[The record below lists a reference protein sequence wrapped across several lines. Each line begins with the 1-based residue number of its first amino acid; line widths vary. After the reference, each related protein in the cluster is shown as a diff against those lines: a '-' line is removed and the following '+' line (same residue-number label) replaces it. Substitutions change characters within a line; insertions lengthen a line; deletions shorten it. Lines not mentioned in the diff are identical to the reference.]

1 MGCSSYNIKEL
12 TNAKNNEILAR
23 RKELEEIENK
33 QREEIEK
40 NLNEMKYMEEEKIKL
55 ELEEIREKGKKSI
68 QKEFEEIR
76 KIEEEKTKTSL
87 KEFYQKIQK
96 EIEEMSKI
104 KTEKI
109 EKELEEERIKG
120 KKSLKKELEEMKKIE
135 NEKIKKELERMRK
148 DEEIKIKKEF
158 EEKKEKLKSELEKNL
173 NEKKCENE
181 SLLSKIKSDY
191 ILEKITDFIPFRNY
205 ILQIFIHSK
214 KFQKLLNIDIKEY
227 QEKYL
232 LQSFPISTDKYL
244 NIIFSYPYPNQRDYN
259 GLKKIFLNDLSK
271 YNSDAKLF
279 ESIILLN
286 VRNNI
291 KNYKKNNLKEPLLY
305 LSLNCPILESL
316 SKTDSIK
323 YYCFQISD
331 DYLKNSMLT
340 QDLIDNFTVLNKE
353 DSKYPIIEFMNVSE
367 KYNLKELN
375 INFDKIKNLRVWNMN
390 YILRQFNNILPSPNS
405 INEILSFFS
414 PKNILERLYLSA
426 INTKFSPLD
435 KINDF
440 KSLKSLD
447 LNSITFAEKFTLKLN
462 NLKSYPFAIAKI

>member
-1 MGCSSYNIKEL
+1 M
-12 TNAKNNEILAR
+12 
-23 RKELEEIENK
+23 
-33 QREEIEK
+33 
-40 NLNEMKYMEEEKIKL
+40 
-55 ELEEIREKGKKSI
+55 
-68 QKEFEEIR
+68 
-76 KIEEEKTKTSL
+76 
-87 KEFYQKIQK
+87 
-96 EIEEMSKI
+96 
-104 KTEKI
+104 
-109 EKELEEERIKG
+109 
-120 KKSLKKELEEMKKIE
+120 
-135 NEKIKKELERMRK
+135 
-148 DEEIKIKKEF
+148 
-158 EEKKEKLKSELEKNL
+158 
-173 NEKKCENE
+173 
-181 SLLSKIKSDY
+181 
-191 ILEKITDFIPFRNY
+191 
-205 ILQIFIHSK
+205 
-214 KFQKLLNIDIKEY
+214 
-227 QEKYL
+227 
-232 LQSFPISTDKYL
+232 QSFTISTDKYL

-271 YNSDAKLF
+271 YNCDAKLF

-447 LNSITFAEKFTLKLN
+447 LNSITFAEKFT
-462 NLKSYPFAIAKI
+462 